1 MGLPPSGGVVDGRT
15 GDPSDRSL
23 PAPTPRDQI
32 TTPPHN
38 LYRSL
43 AVPDAEKVL
52 QFLFNVN
59 EHTLFVWIKFC
70 NTVARLVLISISK
83 KMHLFSPKNFFLQ
96 QLTRA
101 ARILMTSR
109 GLVDLEEIVL
119 FPCLVQSWLCRQ
131 DGGCSST
138 KSQRP
143 KSSQRCATLP
153 STRSHIWHRTRR
165 NSSSYRVCLVKTW
178 KSEEKKPKLLL
189 YQHRC
194 RLLIIAS
201 ISSKQTWSGLPAN

>member
-83 KMHLFSPKNFFLQ
+83 KMHWFLQ
-96 QLTRA
+96 KTFPA
-101 ARILMTSR
+101 VVNTSSTYLDDIKR
-109 GLVDLEEIVL
+109 SGGFGRDCA

-153 STRSHIWHRTRR
+153 TTCSHIWHRTRR
-165 NSSSYRVCLVKTW
+165 KSSSYRVCLVKTW
-178 KSEEKKPKLLL
+178 KSEERKPKLLL

>member
-59 EHTLFVWIKFC
+59 EHTLFFWIIFC

-119 FPCLVQSWLCRQ
+119 FHVLSRAGYVGRMAVAAAPKAKDPSQASDVLRSQPHVLAFDIAQ
-131 DGGCSST
+131 DETQAVIGF
-138 KSQRP
+138 
-143 KSSQRCATLP
+143 
-153 STRSHIWHRTRR
+153 
-165 NSSSYRVCLVKTW
+165 V
-178 KSEEKKPKLLL
+178 
-189 YQHRC
+189 
-194 RLLIIAS
+194 
-201 ISSKQTWSGLPAN
+201 

>member
-1 MGLPPSGGVVDGRT
+1 MGLPPSAGVVDGRT

-59 EHTLFVWIKFC
+59 EHTLFVWIIFC
-70 NTVARLVLISISK
+70 NTVAKASLDLNFEENALV
-83 KMHLFSPKNFFLQ
+83 FSKNFFLQ

-101 ARILMTSR
+101 ARILMTLR
-109 GLVDLEEIVL
+109 GLVDLEEIL
-119 FPCLVQSWLCRQ
+119 PCLVQSWLCWQYGR
-131 DGGCSST
+131 CSST

-153 STRSHIWHRTRR
+153 TTRSHIWHRTRR

-189 YQHRC
+189 YQHRWK
-194 RLLIIAS
+194 LLIIAS